1 VDGSLRRRM
10 KDTAAQGKVQAKTGF
25 VGHVRNLS
33 GYAESAD
40 GEMFLFSIL
49 VNNYLVPTPSI
60 NLLQDRICVLLA
72 NFKR

>member
-1 VDGSLRRRM
+1 M
-10 KDTAAQGKVQAKTGF
+10 KDTPAQGKIWAKTGF

-33 GYAESAD
+33 GYAQSAD